1 MARYLCWNTTNHGGP
16 NILLFLALIWLVYG
30 VQYSEQDKVVSGVDI
45 RLKNPSD
52 GYFLKFQHHSPQ
64 TQQESL
70 IITEPTGKLPVVQA
84 QLGPFFSEKPIPR
97 HLLDTSTYN
106 DSNILDRFTMDGRD
120 ISVHL
125 VSAKITPDSPMLQI
139 LIHAGMMSSSYGN
152 GRNDRTDSYG
162 GGGVGVTGSISGKQ
176 SAILVS
182 MFPSR
187 RRWCGRVFVKH
198 LDNEMTAACLLND
211 KYNGC
216 VAGVEVPQ
224 EWWTYPNK
232 TTVTVYYTVTSISKN
247 DECGKPAYVPRGA
260 ASALNISDVVLE
272 SVMEN
277 KRYLT
282 SVTLSSDE
290 EKYKDIQEKHVIVS
304 VPMATYR
311 PGSLFYVPIKLE
323 ANSDVQVFV
332 IRARTRNGLRILGA
346 STLTDSP
353 WQITVDISERQRS
366 ATVTATLTD
375 TGSNILNNEG
385 PNEIFQW
392 KLQVDNNLS
401 GFEVGRIIW
410 SVEYEADGNAREHH
424 FIPNKN
430 FVTKVNIQ
438 SVEEK
443 KLVPVLKVTEILN
456 LAALTGRTQIY
467 PLQIFVV
474 NKEGSIHDVTWLTS
488 CHSSNDNV
496 LKVSRNCSFIYV
508 DGKEKIGSRNVS
520 VIAKSRQLVA
530 FTRVT
535 VWMPDERLNIQ
546 LSDNKLSQIK
556 RWKVTKDRFLL
567 RRKKRDK
574 MLSKEDPTRNM
585 CRLRYQQSTVD
596 VYASFCVLENGRLQY
611 YTGKKTF
618 FRVTEMLKDRLRLS
632 DSHIASLS
640 GNIIMGKN
648 PGLTEIQVLSPTS
661 RVMAAKEIR
670 VSPDKVAI
678 QRLLINTVTDISLEI
693 REAALNDPTTILAVV
708 HVNNQLKTKFQEA
721 LLDIAVQFTDKTIVP
736 LKYISPLDYKLEI
749 SSLNRQ
755 VLKIPRPFSLPYQ
768 PYVITTGPGE
778 GVLNITLRL
787 GHRCFKKNMLPLI
800 SKSLRMNIEFS
811 NERSYLE
818 KLQRDSHYSNYAS
831 RFDSRVSRY
840 DNRANERWNQKS
852 SPQTSFS
859 VPTIDI
865 SAQNNKIFDEKTKSG
880 IKPIPKM
887 SDHTQYKDQQQHQQ
901 QQKQQTFY
909 IDNNNNNA
917 VGPKS
922 APQLQQVV
930 KASGLSALEI
940 VMYVLL
946 AVFCM
951 AIIVFMVNCVVFTV
965 RYRRKQMP
973 KDVYGGTEPVSSARD
988 WVWVGQ
994 ATLERNAVNTR
1005 CSQTLM
1011 PEEDFNGNQM
1021 RARLYS
1027 GTESTRSAGSASANS
1042 SAAVSTGA
1050 GSGGGGSNRNS
1061 TVSTYMGSEC
1071 SIRITAN
1078 PLPTDGAT
1086 GASGTDSHT
1095 NHNSAPPEW
1104 DYQAMGLT
1112 YEQFRDYLD
1121 NLKESTA

>member
-1 MARYLCWNTTNHGGP
+1 MARYRSWNTTDCGGSK
-16 NILLFLALIWLVYG
+16 IVGILALILLVFG

-45 RLKNPSD
+45 RLKNPND

-70 IITEPTGKLPVVQA
+70 IITEPTGELPVVQA

-125 VSAKITPDSPMLQI
+125 VSSKITPDSPMLQI
-139 LIHAGMMSSSYGN
+139 LIHAGMMNYGN
-152 GRNDRTDSYG
+152 GGNDRGDS
-162 GGGVGVTGSISGKQ
+162 GGVGGSSSGKQ
-176 SAILVS
+176 TALLLST
-182 MFPSR
+182 FPSR
-187 RRWCGRVFVKH
+187 RRWCGQVFVQH
-198 LDNEMTAACLLND
+198 LDDELTAACLLND

-216 VAGVEVPQ
+216 VAGVEVPE
-224 EWWTYPNK
+224 EWWVSPNK
-232 TTVTVYYTVTSISKN
+232 TTVTVYYTVTGINKN
-247 DECGKPAYVPRGA
+247 EECGNPAYVSGA
-260 ASALNISDVVLE
+260 ALQINASDAAAEIVT
-272 SVMEN
+272 EN
-277 KRYLT
+277 RRYLT
-282 SVTLSSDE
+282 TLSLSSNE
-290 EKYKDIQEKHVIVS
+290 EEYKDIEEKHVIIS
-304 VPMATYR
+304 VPTATYR

-323 ANSDVQVFV
+323 ADSDVQVFV
-332 IRARTRNGLRILGA
+332 IRARTKNGLRILGA
-346 STLTDSP
+346 SNLADSP
-353 WQITVDISERQRS
+353 WQITVDVSERQKS

-375 TGSNILNNEG
+375 TGSNLERVW
-385 PNEIFQW
+385 PQEIFKW

-410 SVEYEADGNAREHH
+410 SVEYEVDGKAREHH

-430 FVTKVNIQ
+430 FLTKINIQ

-443 KLVPVLKVTEILN
+443 KLVPVLKVTEIMN
-456 LAALTGRTQIY
+456 VASLTGRTQIY

-508 DGKEKIGSRNVS
+508 DGKEKIGSRNVT

-530 FTRVT
+530 FTHVT

-556 RWKVTKDRFLL
+556 RWKVTKDRILL

-574 MLSKEDPTRNM
+574 ILGMDDPTRNM

-611 YTGKKTF
+611 YTGKKTY

-670 VSPDKVAI
+670 VGQDKVAI

-721 LLDIAVQFTDKTIVP
+721 LLDIAVQFTDKTVVP

-755 VLKIPRPFSLPYQ
+755 VLKIPRPFGLPYQ
-768 PYVITTGPGE
+768 PTVIATGPGE
-778 GVLNITLRL
+778 GQLNISLRL
-787 GHRCFKKNMLPLI
+787 GHRCFKKNMLPLV
-800 SKSLRMNIEFS
+800 SKTLHMNIEFT
-811 NERSYLE
+811 NERSYLD
-818 KLQRDSHYSNYAS
+818 KLQRDSHYDNRAS
-831 RFDSRVSRY
+831 RFDNRVNRY
-840 DNRANERWNQKS
+840 DNRASDRWNQKS

-865 SAQNNKIFDEKTKSG
+865 SAQDNKIYYENIKSG
-880 IKPIPKM
+880 IKQIPKVA
-887 SDHTQYKDQQQHQQ
+887 DHRQLQYKEQQNQQQHLQQ
-901 QQKQQTFY
+901 DFL
-909 IDNNNNNA
+909 IDNNNNID
-917 VGPKS
+917 GMRPKS

-930 KASGLSALEI
+930 KAPELSALEI

-951 AIIVFMVNCVVFTV
+951 AIIVFTVNCVVFTV

-973 KDVYGGTEPVSSARD
+973 KDMCGGTEPVSSARD

-1042 SAAVSTGA
+1042 SAATSAGG
-1050 GSGGGGSNRNS
+1050 GSGSGSNRNS

-1078 PLPTDGAT
+1078 PMPAEGAT
-1086 GASGTDSHT
+1086 GAAGVSTDSHS
-1095 NHNSAPPEW
+1095 NHHNAPPEW
-1104 DYQAMGLT
+1104 DYEAMGLT